1 MIELLKIFVT
11 VAEQQHFSR
20 AAELLNISQPAVSQH
35 IRNLENEFHTKLLH
49 RSPKYVQLTQAGEI
63 LYSRAKQILALYD
76 QATQDINE
84 LHNVVTGSLHVGASF
99 TIGEYILPR
108 ILAKYAKHYPLIDI
122 HVEIGNTTQVIEALQ
137 SKKLDV
143 GLIEGNANPSDLRVD
158 PFMEDDLVIVAP
170 REHAYSEH
178 PFIEE
183 DMLQNQ
189 VWILREN
196 GSGTRAYC
204 DKLMH
209 DLELKVKRS
218 YVFSSSQSVKEA
230 VKAGLGIAMLS
241 RLIVDSELREGEIVQ
256 LKLKNRRFTR
266 PFSIIQTTNT
276 PVSKA
281 TSVFIEQIFADAD
294 CLGPVPR

>member
-63 LYSRAKQILALYD
+63 LYSRAKQILALYG
-76 QATQDINE
+76 QATEDIHE

-108 ILAKYAKHYPLIDI
+108 ILANYAKRYPMIDI
-122 HVEIGNTTQVIEALQ
+122 HVEIGNTTQVIEAMHT
-137 SKKLDV
+137 KKLDV
-143 GLIEGNANPSDLRVD
+143 GLVEGNTNPADMRVD
-158 PFMEDDLVIVAP
+158 PFMEDELVIIAP
-170 REHAYSEH
+170 REHPYSQH
-178 PFIEE
+178 PLIEE
-183 DMLQNQ
+183 NMLQNQ
-189 VWILREN
+189 VWILREH

-204 DKLMH
+204 DKLIQ
-209 DLELKVKRS
+209 DLELRVKRS

-230 VKAGLGIAMLS
+230 VRAGLGIAMLS
-241 RLIVDSELREGEIVQ
+241 RLIVERELREGEIVQ
-256 LKLKNRRFTR
+256 LNIKSRRFTR
-266 PFSIIQTTNT
+266 PFSIIQAINS

-281 TSVFIEQIFADAD
+281 TRVFVEQIFADAD
-294 CLGPVPR
+294 GLGPTLR